1 MTHVHRAET
10 CRNMFFRSGNTSV
23 TNSVT
28 LFGGLRRPGLAKAAA
43 CINFNN
49 YSSASASRDVKL
61 TFVHGRQDALSV
73 PQRQSSGILFLLR

>member
-1 MTHVHRAET
+1 MTRVHRAET
-10 CRNMFFRSGNTSV
+10 CRNMFFFRSGNTSV

-28 LFGGLRRPGLAKAAA
+28 LFGGLQRPGLAKAAA

-61 TFVHGRQDALSV
+61 TLVHRRAVRAVRASA
-73 PQRQSSGILFLLR
+73 PA